1 VSLAITEYLGESDA
15 FGISITDFSERCA
28 DQNEQDYQ
36 QFVQAIRSERLEAI
50 EGV

>member
-1 VSLAITEYLGESDA
+1 MSLAITEYLGASDA
-15 FGISITDFSERCA
+15 FDKSIIDFSEGCA

-36 QFVQAIRSERLEAI
+36 QFVQAVRSGRLEAI